1 MSDFDDEFSEA
12 AFPDLLDLFG
22 VSFTY
27 TPYGGSQRT
36 VTGIVGSA
44 ALQAMAGIDDVPSSS
59 VLIRVLSDPSDS
71 TYGGIDASAIA
82 EQRDK
87 VTVAVKSGG
96 TPKVLSVVKLMNDE
110 GGVTTFIAR

>member
-1 MSDFDDEFSEA
+1 MSDFDDEFAEA
-12 AFPDLLDLFG
+12 AFPDLLDEFG
-22 VSFTY
+22 ISFTY
-27 TPYGGSQRT
+27 TPYNGTPRT
-36 VTGIVGSA
+36 VTGIATSA

-59 VLIRVLSDPSDS
+59 VLIRVLSDPNDA

-87 VTVAVKSGG
+87 VTVAIKSGG
-96 TPKVLSVVKLMNDE
+96 TPKVLSVVKLMNDD